1 MKVIPPTASEVIFR
15 QAERMLMTNPLMMS
29 DYWTTLF
36 NTFKGIIDE
45 DDEKILDRAII
56 EIERWISDDFNPM
69 TLPEA
74 EVLMFQNMD
83 LYSGFEVNG
92 QMITQQE
99 INQRLQQVKT
109 WLQQLL
115 YGKYMPQIRF
125 TQAIKIG

>member
-56 EIERWISDDFNPM
+56 EIER
-69 TLPEA
+69 
-74 EVLMFQNMD
+74 
-83 LYSGFEVNG
+83 
-92 QMITQQE
+92 
-99 INQRLQQVKT
+99 
-109 WLQQLL
+109 
-115 YGKYMPQIRF
+115 
-125 TQAIKIG
+125 

>member
-1 MKVIPPTASEVIFR
+1 
-15 QAERMLMTNPLMMS
+15 
-29 DYWTTLF
+29 
-36 NTFKGIIDE
+36 
-45 DDEKILDRAII
+45 
-56 EIERWISDDFNPM
+56 M